1 MEINNNATFNVEQEL
16 AKVILANCLNG
27 PHIRSGIREKDGALV
42 LISSVKKDGENFY
55 IPISRIAEFLKEK
68 FNEKKEFKD
77 LESIKQS
84 FEKVLFDIYN
94 NETIS
99 EKNADDNFFSKIVNF
114 FKKDKNQNSD
124 STRNVKDSIRLL
136 GIDGLCYYLGKRMD
150 NLPTFKLENE
160 EADKI
165 FKTQQLISDTND
177 IQLINEN
184 LNEQFKTINLYQND
198 TDNKIYTV
206 NKYPISLEE
215 QKKIATNFYN
225 DDDDDNNNESKIKTY
240 NKSFINH
247 ISRECE
253 KENVLAQYVN
263 KNTNFS
269 KKYSKEWL
277 KENVVKKNVNKKTIK
292 KNTDEMPI
300 EKYCNKC
307 NFVPDKCPNRN
318 NDIVIIN
325 SSFEINSKIDSN
337 SKISN
342 SLGALNKKSVA
353 KK

>member
-99 EKNADDNFFSKIVNF
+99 EKNVNNNILNKVFNF
-114 FKKDKNQNSD
+114 FKTKQNQN
-124 STRNVKDSIRLL
+124 NNGIRLL
-136 GIDGLCYYLGKRMD
+136 GIDGLCYYLGKRM
-150 NLPTFKLENE
+150 NGLPTFKLENE

-165 FKTQQLISDTND
+165 FKTQQLISDID
-177 IQLINEN
+177 KIQLINEN

-225 DDDDDNNNESKIKTY
+225 DDDDNNESKIKTY

-247 ISRECE
+247 IFGEYE
-253 KENVLAQYVN
+253 KENVLARYVN
-263 KNTNFS
+263 EHTNFS

-292 KNTDEMPI
+292 ENTDEMPI